1 MLRLAMVSTSP
12 VAEAALYIGGW
23 YTFLLALLVYNK
35 WMFGDVGLDFHFPIL
50 ITACHQ
56 VVLCLIA
63 AAILYFRPQL
73 RPQHA
78 RANFGQMFVI
88 DAKTYFTQIVPC
100 SVALA
105 ADIGLSNVLLKFILL
120 SLYTMLKTLSLVFVL
135 IYGLLFRLE
144 KFNWRLVVIVAV
156 MTVLV
161 AMMGKQPDAGA
172 KHDAVGI
179 VCILVALCM
188 LGLRWLL
195 TQILLKRNHNPYTN
209 TSFSTIFYVL
219 PAMAL
224 LLFVVGLFAE
234 GWGEFTAAEVWQDKG
249 VAITLVLM
257 LFPGVLAF
265 AMTYCEFML
274 LKVAQV
280 LTMLIAGMLKEVLT
294 IVAST
299 VLFGDKLSGLNV
311 VGLVLTLADV
321 LWYNLYR
328 YQVKDSD
335 VDPTPITYVAIDHDD
350 NDHPRLPRPLV
361 EMRRL

>member
-1 MLRLAMVSTSP
+1 MASPSP
-12 VAEAALYIGGW
+12 VAEAAAYIAGW
-23 YTFLLALLVYNK
+23 YTFLLVLSVYNK
-35 WMFGDVGLDFHFPIL
+35 WMFGDVGLDFRFPIL

-56 VVLCLIA
+56 VVLCGISAL
-63 AAILYFRPQL
+63 ILYLKPQL

-78 RANFGQMFVI
+78 RTNFAQMFVI
-88 DAKTYFTQIVPC
+88 DARAYFTQIVPC

-135 IYGLLFRLE
+135 IFGLLFRLE
-144 KFNWRLVVIVAV
+144 KFNWRLVVIVAI

-161 AMMGKQPDAGA
+161 AMMGKTPEAGS
-172 KHDAVGI
+172 KHDPVGVI
-179 VCILVALCM
+179 CILVALCM

-219 PAMAL
+219 PGMAL

-234 GWGEFTAAEVWQDKG
+234 GWGDFVAAEVWQDKG
-249 VAITLVLM
+249 VALTLVLM

-335 VDPTPITYVAIDHDD
+335 ADPTPITYVAIDHDE
-350 NDHPRLPRPLV
+350 PRSPRPLV